1 MGELVRKKV
10 YCLVRAKIQWTEVV
24 YKVISI
30 LKNLNA
36 VKNRTWLHRRP
47 QIAHLWPS
55 PRDFFFFFFF
65 STDFLSLGLPT
76 IYKSTIAISS
86 SHCVAIS
93 YATNLI
99 PTMHYILFIFFLTP
113 IFFVTRHPIL
123 PNPLFAYSVLNLDHK
138 YAYIYIVPPTGLNHY
153 RTPDSSAVLLLSIHN
168 MPPLQKPE

>member
-30 LKNLNA
+30 FKNLNA

-55 PRDFFFFFFF
+55 PRDFFFFF

-113 IFFVTRHPIL
+113 IFFCHTPPHPPQPSFCIFGIKSRPQVCLYLHCTAHWTQPL
-123 PNPLFAYSVLNLDHK
+123 PNTRFL
-138 YAYIYIVPPTGLNHY
+138 
-153 RTPDSSAVLLLSIHN
+153 SSFITVHS
-168 MPPLQKPE
+168 